1 MTEHRPNFL
10 FICFDDLNDAIAGLG
25 GHPQAS
31 TPNLDRLCE
40 RGVRFVN
47 GQVSVPICGPSRA
60 SFLSGLAPW
69 TTGYYGYNFTRDS
82 WWNNAALA
90 NQPTFMEHAG
100 ANGYGVYGTGKIFH
114 NGQEKQS
121 VWNREYGHLVDWGPW
136 TWDGKKEG
144 KGWSATVPHPS
155 MPFESDAE
163 CFFLSLADVPDVPA
177 NEVTGAPG
185 YRGWRNGDNTP
196 FRYVSEDDRDLMHD
210 DLNAKWA
217 ADVLSR
223 PHENEPFMLCVGIG
237 RPHSPLIA
245 PQKYFDLFPLDEVQ
259 LSPQIK
265 AGDRA
270 DCSTSFF
277 EGKTATGD
285 WGHQKYLRCVQNGGE
300 LTLRRWTQ
308 AYLACIAYAD
318 ACLGQVL
325 DALWDSPHADTTCV
339 FVTSDNGY
347 HMGEKEWL
355 FKNSLW
361 ERSNRVPFIAAGPD
375 CAQGATCEQPVS
387 LIDLFP
393 TINEWLQLPT
403 NSGPLSLDGYS
414 FADLARNPD
423 EGQWDGP
430 SVAVSV
436 VSSDVPVNATSR
448 GNSID
453 QHYSVRSMTHR
464 YLRYAN
470 GDEELYDHQTDPY
483 EWHNIADKP
492 HTQDAKEQLK
502 HALSAQVGI
511 SFP

>member
-1 MTEHRPNFL
+1 
-10 FICFDDLNDAIAGLG
+10 
-25 GHPQAS
+25 
-31 TPNLDRLCE
+31 
-40 RGVRFVN
+40 
-47 GQVSVPICGPSRA
+47 
-60 SFLSGLAPW
+60 
-69 TTGYYGYNFTRDS
+69 
-82 WWNNAALA
+82 
-90 NQPTFMEHAG
+90 
-100 ANGYGVYGTGKIFH
+100 
-114 NGQEKQS
+114 
-121 VWNREYGHLVDWGPW
+121 
-136 TWDGKKEG
+136 
-144 KGWSATVPHPS
+144 
-155 MPFESDAE
+155 
-163 CFFLSLADVPDVPA
+163 
-177 NEVTGAPG
+177 
-185 YRGWRNGDNTP
+185 
-196 FRYVSEDDRDLMHD
+196 MHD
-210 DLNAKWA
+210 ELNAQWA

-270 DCSTSFF
+270 DCSDLFF

-285 WGHQKYLRCVQNGGE
+285 WGHQKYLRYVQNGGE

-325 DALWDSPHADTTCV
+325 DALWDSPHADTTYV

-436 VSSDVPVNATSR
+436 VSSDVPVDATSR